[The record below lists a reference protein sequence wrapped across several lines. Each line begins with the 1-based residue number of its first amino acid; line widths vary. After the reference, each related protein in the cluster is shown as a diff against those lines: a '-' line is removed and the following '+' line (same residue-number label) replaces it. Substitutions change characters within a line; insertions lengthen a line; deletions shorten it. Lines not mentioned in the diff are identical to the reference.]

1 MTNYSD
7 TIDVMRRTALEAAKV
22 SQHYF
27 LNRHELEV
35 GFKGPADLICKADLE
50 TEEVIRRNLSE
61 AFPDYAYRGEE
72 LGRIE
77 GDDSD
82 HEWLVDPI
90 DGTTNFLSGMHYM
103 ISIAL
108 KQKGK
113 TVCGVLYNPV
123 AGEMFTAVAGEG
135 AYLNGQRI
143 HVTDTKDD
151 ARFLIGTGIPTSNL
165 IHSQG
170 VYKRLETIREPISGI
185 RILGSCANSLAHV
198 AAGRLD
204 GFFEGPTG
212 LVDFAVGVLLVQE
225 AGGVLTDFWGKDEW
239 EQNLFTVAGNA
250 EVHKFLVDRLSETGR
265 A

>member
-1 MTNYSD
+1 MTDYSE
-7 TIDVMRRTALEAAKV
+7 TIEVMRRTALQAASV
-22 SQHYF
+22 SQHFF
-27 LNRHELEV
+27 LNRHKLEV

-50 TEEVIRRNLSE
+50 TEETIRRGLAS

-72 LGRIE
+72 LGIIAGR
-77 GDDSD
+77 DSEY
-82 HEWLVDPI
+82 EWFVDPI

-108 KQKGK
+108 KRQGK

-123 AGEMFTAVAGEG
+123 ADEMFTAIAGEG
-135 AYLNGQRI
+135 AFLNGDRI
-143 HVTDTKDD
+143 FVSETSDA
-151 ARFLIGTGIPTSNL
+151 ARFVIGTGIPTSNL
-165 IHSQG
+165 IHSKG
-170 VYKRLETIREPISGI
+170 AYERLEAIREPISGI

-225 AGGVLTDFWGKDEW
+225 AGGVLTDYWGKEEW

-250 EVHKFLVDRLSETGR
+250 NVHGFLVDRLNGTGR
-265 A
+265 D